1 MMWWLISCNLQTAR
15 GDIKCKGIPQSLVQT
30 SLSLQTP
37 HYIAFREWID
47 LSQTLYK
54 VMCNGKL
61 VLTCHRCLLITYFSK
76 MMVSKYYRS
85 LKLWLMFVSQLL
97 CISFMW
103 CWRDFGI
110 VSIFCKNTNPAR
122 TVFSHVW
129 YRKWFLLEGKYSGTR
144 CSEHSL
150 KVIQKQN
157 TLSQ

>member
-1 MMWWLISCNLQTAR
+1 MWWLISCNLQTAR
-15 GDIKCKGIPQSLVQT
+15 GDIKCKGIPQSLVPT
-30 SLSLQTP
+30 SLSLQTLQ
-37 HYIAFREWID
+37 YVVFREGID

-61 VLTCHRCLLITYFSK
+61 VWTCHRCLLIMYFSK
-76 MMVSKYYRS
+76 MSWLYWSIIVSLSS
-85 LKLWLMFVSQLL
+85 LLFVSQLL

-103 CWRDFGI
+103 CWRDFEI
-110 VSIFCKNTNPAR
+110 VSVFCKNTNPAR